1 MPVVLEWAKG
11 VVSPPFYWRNLTWTR
26 YSPVVPRREEFE
38 SSDKQSREPPEKY
51 NYGERCIRCAEAIR
65 LSPNAL
71 WNRRASFEL
80 KTARPSTLTLSGL
93 DTCGSEEK
101 NNSTEFTRIKSML
114 ALHLTVHSNMD
125 RRSVLLFSG
134 IKPRERPSG
143 ASRAAQKS
151 WGTAQVQGR
160 TCGAGARDAPE
171 NTAVRAAD
179 AELRA
184 APLPADGVNVQ
195 QGPAQGDVVH
205 TRLVA
210 ETSGV
215 WSTSPWAAR

>member
-80 KTARPSTLTLSGL
+80 KTARLSTLPLSGL

-143 ASRAAQKS
+143 ASRASIQQGKNRSRVGPAARTH
-151 WGTAQVQGR
+151 GTR
-160 TCGAGARDAPE
+160 RKHSCARRRR
-171 NTAVRAAD
+171 RASC
-179 AELRA
+179 RA
-184 APLPADGVNVQ
+184 AP
-195 QGPAQGDVVH
+195 
-205 TRLVA
+205 R
-210 ETSGV
+210 
-215 WSTSPWAAR
+215 RRR

>member
-80 KTARPSTLTLSGL
+80 KTARLSTLTLSGL

-125 RRSVLLFSG
+125 RRSVLLFLG
-134 IKPRERPSG
+134 HRTPR
-143 ASRAAQKS
+143 ASLGRVPCSTEVMGNSTGPGSDLRRGCTGRAGKHS
-151 WGTAQVQGR
+151 
-160 TCGAGARDAPE
+160 CARRRR
-171 NTAVRAAD
+171 RASC
-179 AELRA
+179 RA
-184 APLPADGVNVQ
+184 TP
-195 QGPAQGDVVH
+195 
-205 TRLVA
+205 R
-210 ETSGV
+210 
-215 WSTSPWAAR
+215 RRR

>member
-80 KTARPSTLTLSGL
+80 KTARLSTLTLSGL
-93 DTCGSEEK
+93 DTCGSVYEEQQHRIRHDLCWRCTSPCIPTWIVVPCCCSQAS
-101 NNSTEFTRIKSML
+101 NPESVPRARPVQHRSHGEQHRSRVGPAARVHGTRRKTQLCAPPTPSFVPRHSAQT
-114 ALHLTVHSNMD
+114 ALTL
-125 RRSVLLFSG
+125 
-134 IKPRERPSG
+134 
-143 ASRAAQKS
+143 
-151 WGTAQVQGR
+151 
-160 TCGAGARDAPE
+160 
-171 NTAVRAAD
+171 
-179 AELRA
+179 
-184 APLPADGVNVQ
+184 Q

-205 TRLVA
+205 TRLPGKN
-210 ETSGV
+210 TG
-215 WSTSPWAAR
+215 